1 MADAPL
7 TLNLHRSSEW
17 RTILSS
23 ERVSRR
29 LAAILALD
37 MVGYSRHVEIDEAGT
52 IMRQRQHRQDLIDP
66 VLRDHGGRIV
76 KTTGDGLIVELSSA
90 VDALESDV
98 GIQLAIAAAEAPV
111 ASDRRIQYCAG
122 INLGDIVIDGDD
134 ILGEGVNIAAGGQYD
149 ETVGWAE
156 KAIHLYR
163 NFPTAHRLL
172 ATSLSDLG
180 DTGRARVAIRDLLEV
195 APAPPSPKPAPACHG
210 RSR

>member
-1 MADAPL
+1 VADAPL

-76 KTTGDGLIVELSSA
+76 KTTGDGLIVELSSV
-90 VDALESDV
+90 VDALESAV

-111 ASDRRIQYCAG
+111 ASDRRIQYRAG
-122 INLGDIVIDGDD
+122 INLGDIVIDD
-134 ILGEGVNIAAGGQYD
+134 ILGDGVNIAAARQYD
-149 ETVGWAE
+149 EAVAWAD